1 MKKPKDIAS
10 KEHLCHGL
18 ETLADGMAP
27 FIKKLLGNKG
37 MAEIDLIANWK
48 NIAGEEMAQ
57 HSLPQK
63 IEFKQ
68 GCKNNGVLYLLVAGG
83 AYALEI
89 QHKTSILLE
98 KINTFFGYQAV
109 AKIKII
115 QNDTFIHSSPQ
126 AEFDDKHEK
135 KLVTKEEEN
144 YIQSVTENVQNPD
157 LRARLKSLGE
167 SIFKNNK

>member
-1 MKKPKDIAS
+1 MKSYNSECAF
-10 KEHLCHGL
+10 CVFL
-18 ETLADGMAP
+18 ELQPYAGPLPLADSRCLRDDHFGYACP
-27 FIKKLLGNKG
+27 ECVERVFQFGNH
-37 MAEIDLIANWK
+37 A
-48 NIAGEEMAQ
+48 
-57 HSLPQK
+57 
-63 IEFKQ
+63 
-68 GCKNNGVLYLLVAGG
+68 
-83 AYALEI
+83 ALHCAVGHQPSE
-89 QHKTSILLE
+89 Q
-98 KINTFFGYQAV
+98 FRGDFGYQAV